1 MIRTL
6 ATVIIF
12 SYLCGMENKD
22 MKEVWKPVVGY
33 EDSYEVSNL
42 GNVRTIDRLD
52 SRGWRR
58 KGHNCTLV
66 KRPDNRIVV
75 SFCGGNK
82 SRARLVHRV
91 VAEAFI
97 PNPNNLPFI
106 NHKDFNPSNNR
117 VENLEWCTA
126 KYNVNY
132 SIDNILASIKKN
144 ICKPVIQLDMD
155 GNEVGRFGSIEEAS
169 RATGICAANISGVV
183 NKVTLINKNGKPT
196 TRRTAGGYR
205 WEAIQNG

>member
-12 SYLCGMENKD
+12 SYLCGINYKD

-42 GNVRTIDRLD
+42 GNVRSIDRLD

-58 KGHNCTLV
+58 KGHPCSLV
-66 KRPDNRIVV
+66 KRPDNRIAVAL
-75 SFCGGNK
+75 CRGNK
-82 SRARLVHRV
+82 QRARLVHRL

-97 PNPNNLPFI
+97 PNPENLPYI

-132 SIDNILASIKKN
+132 SIDNVLASIRKN
-144 ICKPVIQLDMD
+144 ICVPVRQLDAD
-155 GNEVGRFGSIEEAS
+155 GNEIARFASVEEAS
-169 RATGICAANISGVV
+169 RATGAPAPHISNV
-183 NKVTLINKNGKPT
+183 INHTVIRNRNHT
-196 TRRTAGGYR
+196 TVRRTAGGYR
-205 WEAIQNG
+205 WEAIRND

>member
-58 KGHNCTLV
+58 KGHNCSLV
-66 KRPDNRIVV
+66 KRPDNRITV
-75 SFCGGNK
+75 SFCRGNK

-117 VENLEWCTA
+117 VENLEWCTVSYNA
-126 KYNVNY
+126 KYSYDNNNRRDKMNWKHGKDNANSKAVCAIDKNGNVVFCFDC
-132 SIDNILASIKKN
+132 I
-144 ICKPVIQLDMD
+144 MD
-155 GNEVGRFGSIEEAS
+155 AERK
-169 RATGICAANISGVV
+169 TGILNSNIVACLKGRH
-183 NKVTLINKNGKPT
+183 K
-196 TRRTAGGYR
+196 TAGGYI
-205 WEAIQNG
+205 WIYAE